1 MQAMTQLPVEMEPSN
16 QLQQLINVEEY
27 ALNSDFP
34 PENTVFT
41 DKLKAMRDYSTTM
54 RY

>member
-1 MQAMTQLPVEMEPSN
+1 MQAMTQLPVEMGPSN

-34 PENTVFT
+34 PENTAIT
-41 DKLKAMRDYSTTM
+41 DKL
-54 RY
+54 